1 MSMPDPQ
8 QIGRTGSRNRMTPSG
23 DEAAIKL
30 WQMPASLS
38 AGCDRME
45 RMTEGLIYLSYS
57 RFIVWYVDS
66 DDFGQSFR
74 AEVGHRFRLMSAGH
88 SD

>member
-57 RFIVWYVDS
+57 RFIVW
-66 DDFGQSFR
+66 
-74 AEVGHRFRLMSAGH
+74 
-88 SD
+88 

>member
-1 MSMPDPQ
+1 MAWR
-8 QIGRTGSRNRMTPSG
+8 I
-23 DEAAIKL
+23 AF
-30 WQMPASLS
+30 
-38 AGCDRME
+38 
-45 RMTEGLIYLSYS
+45 GLTNKKSTA
-57 RFIVWYVDS
+57 DS

>member
-1 MSMPDPQ
+1 VIS
-8 QIGRTGSRNRMTPSG
+8 
-23 DEAAIKL
+23 IK
-30 WQMPASLS
+30 WQGHLV
-38 AGCDRME
+38 G
-45 RMTEGLIYLSYS
+45 
-57 RFIVWYVDS
+57 S